1 MSTLSKVGK
10 AKPGLID
17 RVLKEN
23 EFSSLQEMFD
33 YYLKHGHGPYQISLF
48 LGVHRRTVHGW
59 AAEAGVTLP
68 KRCEKRAFPK
78 RPMPPQALAASREA
92 CTRWIDWRGQRVS
105 LQDAAK
111 RLGITGSALA
121 YRLDNWNNLERA
133 MTERRDPNAGGRTR

>member
-1 MSTLSKVGK
+1 MPALPKVGGVK
-10 AKPGLID
+10 QTLID

-33 YYLKHGHGPYQISLF
+33 YYLKEGHGPYQIALF
-48 LGVHRRTVHGW
+48 LGVHLRTVHSW
-59 AAEAGVTLP
+59 AIKAGVVLP

-78 RPMPPQALAASREA
+78 NPMPPQALEASKEV

-105 LQDAAK
+105 MQDAAK
-111 RLGITGSALA
+111 RLGITGQAMA